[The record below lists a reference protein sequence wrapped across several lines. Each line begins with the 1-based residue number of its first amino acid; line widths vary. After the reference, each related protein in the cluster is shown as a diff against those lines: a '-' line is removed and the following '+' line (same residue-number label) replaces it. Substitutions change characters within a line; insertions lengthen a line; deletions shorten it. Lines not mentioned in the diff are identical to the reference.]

1 MDASQDLIRF
11 FPVLMVLF
19 QQLFIL
25 SPFHNRIK
33 TSLRPSI
40 VYPVQGIGLL
50 VLWKGSSVCYGYNQN
65 VREVGLL
72 GEKELLHSRRIEVS
86 CFETD
91 EESLL
96 VEGWLTDERMVP
108 CMLYTTGQLLDP
120 GVFHHMIARMRVSL
134 PDLYILSLDAE
145 MPIVPMDMCREI
157 SDSVEKLI
165 GLQLKPGFTDTVRSL
180 LGYTEGCVH
189 LMNLVLAM
197 ASAAVQG
204 AGTFYSRKRED
215 DRPGQAHVR
224 PEDLDRSV
232 LVNSC
237 WLWREDGPLMNLI
250 RMSQA
255 DRGVTEK

>member
-1 MDASQDLIRF
+1 MG
-11 FPVLMVLF
+11 
-19 QQLFIL
+19 
-25 SPFHNRIK
+25 K
-33 TSLRPSI
+33 
-40 VYPVQGIGLL
+40 
-50 VLWKGSSVCYGYNQN
+50 
-65 VREVGLL
+65 
-72 GEKELLHSRRIEVS
+72 KELLHSRRIEVS

-96 VEGWLTDERMVP
+96 VEGWLEDERMVP
-108 CMLYTTGQLLDP
+108 CMLPATGQPRDP

-134 PDLYILSLDAE
+134 PDLYILSLDAQ

-157 SDSVEKLI
+157 RDSVEKLV
-165 GLQLKPGFTDTVRSL
+165 GLQLKPGFTDTVRAL

-189 LMNLVLAM
+189 LMNLALAM

-204 AGTFYSRKRED
+204 TGAFYSRKRD
-215 DRPGQAHVR
+215 DNGPGQTFARPG
-224 PEDLDRSV
+224 ELDRTV

-255 DRGVTEK
+255 DGELGQQQGS